1 MSKSDNQSGSLRILR
16 PTGTLRSKVVD
27 TLRNAIIDGTFQA
40 GERLVERKVCDLLG
54 VSRTLVREAL
64 RQLEAEG
71 LVENAPYRG
80 PSVATLTAEQVQQIY
95 EMRGA
100 LEGLAAKLFVARASD
115 LEVAAL
121 AASVEA
127 IADCY
132 RQDNGTAQRKAVEHF
147 YDLLLRGTRNDM
159 LCNAVASHR
168 TRLAWLRAI
177 SLSRRERG
185 LSSLEEKRKIARA
198 IAARDGE
205 GARALAE
212 EHVANAL
219 AGVLET
225 LKSHPA
231 GGSSDSDETSCRVAS

>member
-1 MSKSDNQSGSLRILR
+1 MSHGGPEGTSLRILR
-16 PTGTLRSKVVD
+16 PAGTLRTQVVS
-27 TLRNAIIDGTFQA
+27 TLRNAIIDGTFKA

-80 PSVATLTAEQVQQIY
+80 PSVTVLMPEQVQQIY

-100 LEGLAAKLFVARASD
+100 LEGLAAKLFVERADDSA
-115 LEVAAL
+115 VAAL
-121 AASVEA
+121 VAAVET

-132 RQDNGTAQRKAVEHF
+132 QRGDGAGQRQAVEHF

-168 TRLAWLRAI
+168 ARLAWLRAI
-177 SLSRRERG
+177 SLSRRARG
-185 LSSLEEKRKIARA
+185 QPCLDEKRSIVRA
-198 IAARDGE
+198 IAARDAQQ
-205 GARALAE
+205 ARALAE
-212 EHVANAL
+212 AHVANAL
-219 AGVLET
+219 AGVLD
-225 LKSHPA
+225 LLNSGAVPSA
-231 GGSSDSDETSCRVAS
+231 DERDVPERAAS